1 VGIAEKFNNAK
12 KGLKSRDGVKGGFDE
27 GWKMWQRIKEIS
39 REREMERKIMF
50 EGNKSRW
57 N

>member
-1 VGIAEKFNNAK
+1 MGIAEKFNNAK

-39 REREMERKIMF
+39 RERE
-50 EGNKSRW
+50 RW
-57 N
+57 KEK